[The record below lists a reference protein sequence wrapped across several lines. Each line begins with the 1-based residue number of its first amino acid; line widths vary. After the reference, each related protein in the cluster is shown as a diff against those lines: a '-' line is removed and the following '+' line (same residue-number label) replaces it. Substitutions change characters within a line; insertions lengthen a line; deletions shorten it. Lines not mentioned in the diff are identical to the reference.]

1 MCVRFIELFIH
12 FFFFFFLHWMQPNV
26 IVDAIVYW
34 SWTSSEIKAKPI
46 ILIYGVK
53 LEITSHIRLLNE

>member
-1 MCVRFIELFIH
+1 
-12 FFFFFFLHWMQPNV
+12 MQPNV
-26 IVDAIVYW
+26 IVDAIIYW

-53 LEITSHIRLLNE
+53 LEITSHIRLFNE